1 MKFLHLYNY
10 TPGDKLF
17 ITVVN
22 FQVSYFI
29 SAWARMC
36 KIIGPGFVQYLPI
49 VMGPLMQAASIK
61 PEIAIVDC
69 EPVLPLSLSLPHLS
83 LSLLFPPPLPVSVY
97 VLSQNT
103 ADTENNFN
111 EDDGWEFVTL
121 ADQVILT

>member
-1 MKFLHLYNY
+1 MAYFLLVS
-10 TPGDKLF
+10 
-17 ITVVN
+17 VVN

-69 EPVLPLSLSLPHLS
+69 EPVLPLPLSLSLSLPPLS
-83 LSLLFPPPLPVSVY
+83 PSPSLPPSSLPLSVY
-97 VLSQNT
+97 VLSQNA